1 MSGAEKGLGLGE
13 SAEGLT
19 VQCFFLEAGLAGCSV
34 PARLGS
40 ISGTPDT
47 PFEPLEH
54 GGELKSPGAYMEV
67 IFFKWQKDP
76 LQSSHLTKF

>member
-1 MSGAEKGLGLGE
+1 MSGAEKGLGLGGPG
-13 SAEGLT
+13 EGLT
-19 VQCFFLEAGLAGCSV
+19 VQCFLLEAGLASRSV

-67 IFFKWQKDP
+67 IFF
-76 LQSSHLTKF
+76 